1 VTVCP
6 PESTTKNP
14 CSGLEVPRAF
24 ERSTV
29 RVLQFAAVEMLSPN
43 QTVSDLKRNEK
54 TSLIKVRPPSLPS
67 PRTRAT
73 SPSKA
78 KLTTFG
84 SVDTVDSLLL
94 RNLSNRR
101 IITVASAAHHSFNIS
116 FC

>member
-6 PESTTKNP
+6 AESTTKNP

-43 QTVSDLKRNEK
+43 QTVSDLKQNEK

-67 PRTRAT
+67 PRTRAM

-84 SVDTVDSLLL
+84 SVD
-94 RNLSNRR
+94 
-101 IITVASAAHHSFNIS
+101 SF
-116 FC
+116 FVEEPKQ

>member
-1 VTVCP
+1 
-6 PESTTKNP
+6 
-14 CSGLEVPRAF
+14 VPRAF

-29 RVLQFAAVEMLSPN
+29 RVLQFAAVEKLFPN

-67 PRTRAT
+67 PHARAM
-73 SPSKA
+73 SQSKA

-84 SVDTVDSLLL
+84 SVDSLLL

-101 IITVASAAHHSFNIS
+101 IITFA
-116 FC
+116 